1 MRIASIVSLRYG
13 TGDLID
19 KGNGSYEI
27 TGTLGDFFRKV
38 PIEEFTYFYPGSFI
52 YAGQLLPSLASS
64 FEANNLGTVSWGELP
79 DVYSDVPPDAL
90 V

>member
-1 MRIASIVSLRYG
+1 MKIASVVSLRYG

-38 PIEEFTYFYPGSFI
+38 PIEEFIYFYPGEFI
-52 YAGQLLPSLASS
+52 FTGQLLPSLASS
-64 FEANNLGTVSWGELP
+64 FIANQLGTVTWGEVP
-79 DVYSDVPPDAL
+79 DVYSDLPPDAL